1 MSSCKHDGQ
10 RITRPDFRPCL
21 IRRSHSQARLC
32 PYTQQL
38 ISNQPERTLG
48 RLRYLLGG
56 DRPSQ
61 TTRLPRSRNQIMAP
75 VSIPDRS
82 GWCSIGADLFSR
94 LPPTLYRPTQNT
106 MTGCSKAPRGLSVLR
121 RVMRIFTHAT
131 ISPSLSLRQQLSRY
145 TIRAGRN
152 LPDKEFRY
160 LRTVIVTAAIHQGF
174 SSRLPPARKAPIF
187 PILDFRFP
195 IERPVGTQSKIENRQ
210 SKITNALCAG
220 MTSPVNLLALGR
232 CQPLYVA

>member
-1 MSSCKHDGQ
+1 MSPGISTHSQ
-10 RITRPDFRPCL
+10 RITRSDFRLCL
-21 IRRSHSQARLC
+21 IRRSHSQARFC
-32 PYTQQL
+32 PCTQQL
-38 ISNQPERTLG
+38 VSNQPERTLE

-61 TTRLPRSRNQIMAP
+61 TTHLPRSPIRITDQ
-75 VSIPDRS
+75 VSIPDTP
-82 GWCSIGADLFSR
+82 GWCSIGARR
-94 LPPTLYRPTQNT
+94 LPPTLYKRTQDT

-131 ISPSLSLRQQLSRY
+131 ISPSLSLRQRLSRY

-174 SSRLPPARKAPIF
+174 SSKLPPAR
-187 PILDFRFP
+187 
-195 IERPVGTQSKIENRQ
+195 
-210 SKITNALCAG
+210 NARDTVRG
-220 MTSPVNLLALGR
+220 
-232 CQPLYVA
+232 